1 MYRIERYKVRRC
13 DACSVQ
19 IGNSVAVKD
28 DETVLV
34 EQSPD
39 FCASCSKKII
49 DRMSYKNVSFEDA
62 KQEVINNGKFE
73 ADLNKRNIML
83 C

>member
-1 MYRIERYKVRRC
+1 MYSIERYKVKRC
-13 DACSVQ
+13 DACFAQ
-19 IGNSVAVKD
+19 IGNSVAAKD
-28 DETVLV
+28 DEEVLV
-34 EQSPD
+34 EPSSD

-62 KQEVINNGKFE
+62 KQEVITNGKFE
-73 ADLNKRNIML
+73 VDLHKRNIML

>member
-1 MYRIERYKVRRC
+1 MYSIERYKVRRC
-13 DACSVQ
+13 DACSTQ
-19 IGNSVAVKD
+19 IGNSVAAKPEED
-28 DETVLV
+28 FIEDT
-34 EQSPD
+34 SSC

-73 ADLNKRNIML
+73 VDLNKRNIML